1 MQTTLDSMCT
11 CERLH
16 YTPDLRQR
24 STQEMIFEAILLQTA
39 NRLTLN
45 TLAKCMY
52 DGDRLGKVDTVV
64 DLGAKLA
71 IEWDPEYR
79 HPEARIDADVK
90 KTMRILEK
98 DPEVYVVRIR
108 VGAPRLKEL
117 ESNDRCIVIYVPIN
131 TTPVKAMHAFV
142 NAVLPILPEPHSLC
156 LKNIPYTQD
165 RAVIEVL
172 NLRYACDS
180 AFKKGMNELGQLIG
194 DTAAIKMIAS
204 THGMIPSLC
213 CIVDGMKRLKTMYTM
228 SASQLCKIMCDGV
241 ASALSGE
248 NDKSNTFFANLS
260 KLKTTCEIK
269 TVDQLC
275 KIMCGSVASALSGET
290 EKANMFFANL
300 SKLKTTCEIKTVDQW
315 CKIMCDGV
323 ASALSGE
330 NDKSNTFFANLS
342 KLKTTC
348 EIKTVD
354 QLCKIMCGSVASA
367 LSGETEK
374 ANMFFANLS
383 KLKTTCEIK
392 TVDQWCKI
400 MCDGVASALS
410 GENDKS
416 NTFFANLSK
425 LKTTCEIKTV
435 DQWCKI
441 MCGSVASALSGETE
455 KANTFLTGLKSLSV
469 FSCSLRDTKYDLTG
483 FVCGGIATRLKNGM
497 VQQIIAFISLV
508 GSMERAKTMLTKQPL
523 LSVLDEF
530 ILHVRDTSTD
540 ANVLLNTKAKR
551 LSLVVELKEKK
562 RQRVL

>member
-269 TVDQLC
+269 TVDQ
-275 KIMCGSVASALSGET
+275 
-290 EKANMFFANL
+290 
-300 SKLKTTCEIKTVDQW
+300 
-315 CKIMCDGV
+315 
-323 ASALSGE
+323 
-330 NDKSNTFFANLS
+330 
-342 KLKTTC
+342 
-348 EIKTVD
+348 
-354 QLCKIMCGSVASA
+354 
-367 LSGETEK
+367 
-374 ANMFFANLS
+374 
-383 KLKTTCEIK
+383 
-392 TVDQWCKI
+392 
-400 MCDGVASALS
+400 
-410 GENDKS
+410 
-416 NTFFANLSK
+416 
-425 LKTTCEIKTV
+425 
-435 DQWCKI
+435 WCKI